1 MREKQLK
8 EWIKIGNIRIALES
22 IRTYRAINEYEYDN
36 DDDDDDDD
44 DSVPI
49 FLEIDTFQGDHFS
62 FRSDDTRFLE
72 RINYRKSYLKSKIE
86 ELDKLFAIQR

>member
-1 MREKQLK
+1 MREKKLK

-36 DDDDDDDD
+36 DDNDDDD

-62 FRSDDTRFLE
+62 FRSDDTKFLE
-72 RINYRKSYLKSKIE
+72 CLNYRKSYLKSKIE
-86 ELDKLFAIQR
+86 ELDTLFDIQR